1 VWLPE
6 LHRSSQPFCQNCGQ
20 QFQYNCPSCRAI
32 VDSRFNVCPNCRAT
46 LNWPTYHQTN
56 KQAEYTQGYSIDEKK
71 TKERSGLKISAL
83 ILGILGGLGGLAGA
97 IFVLVFG
104 GIGIVLGGEGAKT
117 IVGLGWAAIPIS
129 FIGIIGAA
137 MATTKAKIAGTLML
151 LSGIG
156 GFIAISAG
164 YLIGGPFLIIG
175 GILALVARN

>member
-1 VWLPE
+1 M
-6 LHRSSQPFCQNCGQ
+6 
-20 QFQYNCPSCRAI
+20 
-32 VDSRFNVCPNCRAT
+32 
-46 LNWPTYHQTN
+46 TN
-56 KQAEYTQGYSIDEKK
+56 KQERYAQGYAKQEEKAK
-71 TKERSGLKISAL
+71 GKSGLKTSAL
-83 ILGILGGLGGLAGA
+83 ILGILGGLAGLAGA